1 MSLRLTLKPG
11 ELVVVNGCAI
21 RNADRR
27 QVLLIENQADIVRG
41 KDLISAEEAATPVS
55 RVYFLI
61 QTALVDAAE
70 RERVVPQV
78 QQRLGVLATVFGTER
93 VGHVFRAA
101 NHVSTGDYYKA
112 LAEMRHLLSHEQNL
126 LRHGARRGAAAREEH
141 LRAAP

>member
-27 QVLLIENQADIVRG
+27 QVLFVESHADVVRG
-41 KDLISAEEAATPVS
+41 KDLITAAEATTPVS
-55 RVYFLI
+55 RVYLLI
-61 QTALVDAAE
+61 QTALVHAAE
-70 RERVVPQV
+70 RGRVVPRI
-78 QQRLGVLATVFGTER
+78 QQELGVLATVFGCER

-112 LAEMRHLLSHEQNL
+112 LAEMRHLLSHERL
-126 LRHGARRGAAAREEH
+126 LFAESARRSAAAREEH
-141 LRAAP
+141 LRSVS